1 MGLLYQRYM
10 TDGYEGLV
18 KCCQGETEVLGEGP
32 TPKIPHNTMG
42 LNRDFRVRKQRP
54 TPSAMEQSTN

>member
-1 MGLLYQRYM
+1 MGLPYQRYM

-18 KCCQGETEVLGEGP
+18 KYCQGNPEVLGEGP

-42 LNRDFRVRKQRP
+42 LNRGFLGEKIASNTLSHGTV
-54 TPSAMEQSTN
+54 N